1 MGALTPERA
10 ATLGRIGGLVKSSR
24 HEPRAAT
31 AAARE
36 AFLRSFEDQVDP
48 DRVLPP
54 EERSR
59 RALAL
64 RRAHMTSLALKRHDG
79 RKEAANAIA

>member
-1 MGALTPERA
+1 MGTLTPERA
-10 ATLGRIGGLVKSSR
+10 AILGRIGGLVKSSR
-24 HEPRAAT
+24 HDPRAAT

-36 AFLRSFEDQVDP
+36 SFLKSFEAQVDP
-48 DRVLPP
+48 EGELPP

-64 RRAHMTSLALKRHDG
+64 RRAHMSRLALKRHG
-79 RKEAANAIA
+79 AEKAAANVA